1 MARNLAIID
10 YPYKS
15 RPSTL
20 LNSLFMSTM
29 NVAAK
34 TLVSVASNL
43 KLEHSEKWRLRDHM
57 RFMVMLM
64 TWVTVWVLRVLMDY
78 FPSVMTF
85 SPNYLL
91 LGRNSTFGS
100 STLALPA
107 PSSSSTAL
115 STSASSLDLL
125 LQDDF
130 DGPSV
135 QALGRALTHIL
146 ALLNDIPATS
156 RKYQFAMAM
165 ADNIMDGNFR
175 DGHHELMQVNRTALS
190 SAFERTLSLLLRSM
204 QQLHGSDDSSSWTF
218 RLLRALPMGSYISSY
233 VKGLNSCLRTVIQTV
248 RRGTLALQLD
258 KRRQLNSSC
267 VNEGA
272 DDVVAEKLAQEL
284 LWITNKLRAYDA
296 VDEAMVQW
304 SFASSLASFAFSAN
318 PRIQGYIVKISALL
332 IGDLAGSKVE
342 VSTQVKFRLLV
353 LWIPLFCFA
362 NNGLSYPF
370 LTSFDKIE
378 VERAIDEAISTLPAM
393 DQEVILINWLQD
405 FTLCASDW
413 PNLKVS
419 YDRWCRCTRQLAQ

>member
-135 QALGRALTHIL
+135 QALGRALTHVSIF
-146 ALLNDIPATS
+146 TS
-156 RKYQFAMAM
+156 
-165 ADNIMDGNFR
+165 I
-175 DGHHELMQVNRTALS
+175 
-190 SAFERTLSLLLRSM
+190 
-204 QQLHGSDDSSSWTF
+204 
-218 RLLRALPMGSYISSY
+218 
-233 VKGLNSCLRTVIQTV
+233 
-248 RRGTLALQLD
+248 
-258 KRRQLNSSC
+258 
-267 VNEGA
+267 
-272 DDVVAEKLAQEL
+272 
-284 LWITNKLRAYDA
+284 
-296 VDEAMVQW
+296 
-304 SFASSLASFAFSAN
+304 
-318 PRIQGYIVKISALL
+318 
-332 IGDLAGSKVE
+332 
-342 VSTQVKFRLLV
+342 
-353 LWIPLFCFA
+353 
-362 NNGLSYPF
+362 
-370 LTSFDKIE
+370 
-378 VERAIDEAISTLPAM
+378 
-393 DQEVILINWLQD
+393 
-405 FTLCASDW
+405 
-413 PNLKVS
+413 
-419 YDRWCRCTRQLAQ
+419 